1 MKKEKTYLLTYY
13 LKNTD
18 ERTKAVFENIPYKT
32 KEISLS
38 EERLVKLIEAELKKY
53 PYIRCCSVMSKE
65 WFGQNDWEL
74 KFTVSNPFFL
84 DEPIPYEIKPRDA
97 EQIVI
102 NDSMNQVYMTKYEPS
117 HEGFEVNL
125 ESEQKVIR
133 LGSFFYDL
141 KGVLICEATDEDRK
155 KYYCDKFIT
164 FPIVDDDWRVFD
176 GKEITDGIERL
187 IVGKKGDTIPL
198 AALREAADY
207 NAREHDCEYEMQLQ
221 DLERHGITVSNRK
234 TRDSA
239 EELPEN
245 IVIGIDKLGEKR
257 FRMDA
262 DWGSYYIPRRFFFV
276 GEDDELYESD
286 SDDGKPS
293 AFNQKLL
300 TRIVDDV
307 WGLSWFFNK
316 PKLRVLVTAVTDSGF
331 GFQRSQLGPIPK
343 DWFYTVQTL
352 EGEINRKLDEMHQQY
367 PDNYNR
373 AKRSDIVEEKFTK

>member
-18 ERTKAVFENIPYKT
+18 ERTKAIFENIPYKT
-32 KEISLS
+32 KEIAIS
-38 EERLVKLIEAELKKY
+38 EDRLVKLIEADMKKY

-65 WFGQNDWEL
+65 WFGQTDWEL
-74 KFTVSNPFFL
+74 KFTVTNLFFSE
-84 DEPIPYEIKPRDA
+84 EPIPHEIIPKDA
-97 EQIVI
+97 EHIVI
-102 NDSMNQVYMTKYEPS
+102 NDSINQVYMTSYEPS
-117 HEGFEVNL
+117 YEGFEVNL

-133 LGSFFYDL
+133 LGSYFYDL

-155 KYYCDKFIT
+155 KYYCDKFVT
-164 FPIVDDDWRVFD
+164 FPIVDDDWRVYD
-176 GKEITDGIERL
+176 GKEIADGIEHL
-187 IVGKKGDTIPL
+187 IVVKKGDTIPL
-198 AALREAADY
+198 AALRDAADY
-207 NAREHDCEYEMQLQ
+207 NAREHDCEYETQLV

-234 TRDSA
+234 NKYSA
-239 EELPEN
+239 EEFPDN

-276 GEDDELYESD
+276 GEDELYESD
-286 SDDGKPS
+286 NDDGKPS
-293 AFNQKLL
+293 AYHQKLL

-316 PKLRVLVTAVTDSGF
+316 PKLRVLVTAVTDCGF
-331 GFQRSQLGPIPK
+331 GFQRSELGPIPK

-352 EGEINRKLDEMHQQY
+352 EGEINRELDKMHKKY
-367 PDNYNR
+367 PDNYYSG
-373 AKRSDIVEEKFTK
+373 KRPDIVEEKK